1 MPSLFLSLSPPRFA
15 FQTGSPPQPPSRVC
29 GPLYTVGAS
38 IPSLPARQFHLQR
51 CCGSHPGAL
60 SSSPQASTNLL
71 SKRTGSASSC
81 LPELGL
87 GRCWTLPEGAAPT
100 HWTMVWQSLQ
110 TRGKEKKPNP
120 NTFTDRPWELSAGTA
135 EEGHSNVMCIFRGQL
150 FLSLTWIPFPP
161 IIRLL
166 NSQSRAP
173 NLLAVKHVRPSP
185 DTNHWLIRSARET

>member
-1 MPSLFLSLSPPRFA
+1 MQIQGERNPHPPPLSLFEQIPIAPISFSDLMPSLFLSLSPPRFA

-87 GRCWTLPEGAAPT
+87 GRC
-100 HWTMVWQSLQ
+100 
-110 TRGKEKKPNP
+110 
-120 NTFTDRPWELSAGTA
+120 
-135 EEGHSNVMCIFRGQL
+135 
-150 FLSLTWIPFPP
+150 
-161 IIRLL
+161 
-166 NSQSRAP
+166 
-173 NLLAVKHVRPSP
+173 
-185 DTNHWLIRSARET
+185 